1 MIKARRIAKRFGAE
15 RVLIS
20 AASKMVE
27 AVEVVLRQSPSRR
40 LKAELRELAYGL
52 AGLGREAGYVE
63 GLTAQIK
70 DIRDSQG
77 REGGHGDP
85 PQQAAHPEGMRA
97 SRRRAGGPQDG
108 EQGGGG
114 AIEVLAA
121 VC

>member
-77 REGGHGDP
+77 REGGRGDP

-108 EQGGGG
+108 EEGGGG